1 MMESRTYLVKSG
13 VRGLDEYFGFFGLQD
28 SRQLQFRIYMA
39 QPLEGEP
46 STVENPAPTLTL
58 KLCSQPPNISNSSVL
73 VLHPKGK

>member
-13 VRGLDEYFGFFGLQD
+13 VRGLDECFRFFGLQD

-46 STVENPAPTLTL
+46 STAEKAPGADTYSETLQPA
-58 KLCSQPPNISNSSVL
+58 SQYE
-73 VLHPKGK
+73 